1 MRFEGLQ
8 RRLSDLEDTFGKASF
23 SVVLERAVFKRGEG
37 RIVGTILV
45 KAGAGDYHAI

>member
-23 SVVLERAVFKRGEG
+23 SVVLERAIFKKGEARVLG
-37 RIVGTILV
+37 RILIRPGC
-45 KAGAGDYHAI
+45 DYHAI

>member
-1 MRFEGLQ
+1 MKFEAIQ

-23 SVVLERAVFKRGEG
+23 SVVLERAIFKKGEG

-45 KAGAGDYHAI
+45 KPGTGGYIAI